1 MKRLFTF
8 TLLFFFIILGHYKG
22 YAQVMGTIEGKVTDA
37 NTGIPLIGVSIT
49 IEGSNYGA
57 TTDVDGAYT
66 MEVPVGSYNII
77 ASYIGYAPITKFN
90 QVVTSGNIVQ
100 LSFVMTESSVEL
112 QEVTVTAN
120 TAKSAAAGDIVTPL
134 SVQRLSTQ
142 EIKSNPG
149 GNFDISRVVQALPGV
164 GGTAGSVGGFRNDI
178 VIRGGG
184 PNENVYYLDGIEIP
198 VINHFST
205 QGSAGG
211 PTGIL
216 NVSFIEDVK
225 LSSSAFDARYDNAL
239 ASVFEFDQRDGNSQS
254 MEGNFRL
261 SATEAALTLDGPIS
275 KNLNYIVSARR
286 SYLQLLFEALDLPIR
301 PNYWDFQAKL
311 TWQASPRTSVS
322 FIGVGAIDEFSFK
335 PSQDATAENVYI
347 LNANP
352 LINQWNYT
360 TGVSIKHLIPN
371 GYITAAISRNDYQNR
386 LDKFEDNEKMLEEDR
401 NLKVISNETENKLRI
416 SVDKYVNG
424 WKYAFGG
431 VAQQVSFTN
440 NYYNRI
446 RKELVDANGNIIQNA
461 LTFSFNTDLQFWKY
475 GLFGQLSKSFLKDK
489 LGVTFGLRTDMN
501 SFTTSGNKPLE
512 TLSPRI
518 AAGYRFNDAWKLNA
532 SIGRYYKIPIY
543 TVLGFQDAT
552 GNYVNQNNRYIGST
566 HYVAGMEFLPKE
578 DLRFTFEGFYK
589 QYDRYPVSQLTGIS
603 LANQGGEFGAIG
615 NEAVTSTGKGEAYGL
630 EVYGQ
635 QKLTGSLFA
644 VVSYTFVRSKF
655 SGINGVSIPSAW
667 DNRHLVSL
675 IFGKKL
681 GKGWELGLKYR
692 YAGGAPFTPFDE
704 NLSRQN
710 YLSAGTGILDYNQ
723 LNTLRLKGFSQLDL
737 RIDKKWN
744 YKKWALDVFIDVQ
757 NLLVTQNP
765 AYPQFTFQ
773 RLEDNSGFA
782 TTDGAPVR
790 EDGSNAIPLIL
801 VNDDAIATPSIGLIV
816 EF

>member
-1 MKRLFTF
+1 MKRLFPLLF
-8 TLLFFFIILGHYKG
+8 TLAFTLSAQMGI
-22 YAQVMGTIEGKVTDA
+22 AQVMGTLEGKATDA
-37 NTGIPLIGVSIT
+37 NTGIPLIGVSIA
-49 IEGSNYGA
+49 IEGTSYGA
-57 TTDVDGAYT
+57 ITDVDGSYFLQ
-66 MEVPVGSYNII
+66 VPVGSYNIV
-77 ASYIGYAPITKFN
+77 ATYIGYATVTKYN

-100 LSFVMTESSVEL
+100 LSFVMNEAAVEL
-112 QEVTVTAN
+112 QEITVTAN
-120 TAKSAAAGDIVTPL
+120 SAKSAAAGDIVTPL

-239 ASVFEFDQRDGNSQS
+239 ASVFEFDQRDGNSQG

-261 SATEAALTLDGPIS
+261 SATEAALTLDGPLS

-301 PNYWDFQAKL
+301 PNYWDFQTKL
-311 TWQASPRTSVS
+311 TWQASARTTVS

-335 PSQDATAENVYI
+335 PAKDATAENVYI
-347 LNANP
+347 LNSNP

-360 TGVSIKHLIPN
+360 AGVSVKHLISN
-371 GYITAAISRNDYQNR
+371 GYITASLSRNDYQNR
-386 LDKFEDNEKMLEEDR
+386 LDKFEDNIAMDESDR
-401 NLKVISNETENKLRI
+401 TLKVVSNETENKLRLT
-416 SVDKYVNG
+416 VDKYING

-431 VAQQVSFTN
+431 VLQQVGFTN
-440 NYYNRI
+440 DYYNRI
-446 RKELVDANGNIIQNA
+446 RKELRDANGNIIQNA
-461 LTFSFNTDLQFWKY
+461 LAFNFNTDLQFWKY
-475 GLFGQLSKSFLKDK
+475 GFFGQLSRSVLNDK
-489 LGVTFGLRTDMN
+489 LGLTFGLRTDMN
-501 SFTTSGNKPLE
+501 SFTQSGNQPLQ
-512 TLSPRI
+512 TLSPRF
-518 AAGYRFNDAWKLNA
+518 AAGYRINDQWKINT
-532 SIGRYYKIPIY
+532 SVGKYFKIPIY
-543 TVLGFQDAT
+543 TVLGFQNQAGD
-552 GNYVNQNNRYIGST
+552 YVNKNSKYIAST
-566 HYVAGMEFLPKE
+566 HYVAGVEYLPKE
-578 DLRFTFEGFYK
+578 DLRFTVEGFYK
-589 QYDRYPVSQLTGIS
+589 KYDRYPVSLLTGIS

-615 NEAVTSTGKGEAYGL
+615 NEAITSTGKGEAYGF

-655 SGINGVSIPSAW
+655 SGVNGLSIPSAW

-675 IFGKKL
+675 ILGKKL
-681 GKGWELGLKYR
+681 GRGWELGLKYR
-692 YAGGAPFTPFDE
+692 YAGGAPYTPFDAT
-704 NLSRQN
+704 LSQQN
-710 YLSAGTGILDYNQ
+710 YLTLGTGILDYNQ
-723 LNTLRLKGFSQLDL
+723 LNTLRLKGFSQFDL
-737 RIDKKWN
+737 RLDKKWN
-744 YKKWALDVFIDVQ
+744 YQKWTLDLFLDVQ

-765 AYPQFTFQ
+765 AYPQYTFQ
-773 RLEDNSGFA
+773 RLADNSGFA
-782 TTDGAPVR
+782 TTDGQPLQ
-790 EDGSNAIPLIL
+790 ENGSNAIPLIL